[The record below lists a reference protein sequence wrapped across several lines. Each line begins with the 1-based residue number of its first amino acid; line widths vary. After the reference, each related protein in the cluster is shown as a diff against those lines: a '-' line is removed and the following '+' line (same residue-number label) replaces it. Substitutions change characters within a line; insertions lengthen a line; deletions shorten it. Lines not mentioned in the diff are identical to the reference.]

1 MKKGDIVYFRE
12 EYILQRY
19 SKVGDS
25 YYYHFRYQIIENLV
39 IQNLKYGTKHFAHST
54 ILSRLITQ
62 LTTELFNKNK
72 VKFQSF
78 ISSVNYEGC
87 EIR

>member
-25 YYYHFRYQIIENLV
+25 YYYHFKPGVRYQIIENLV
-39 IQNLKYGTKHFAHST
+39 IQNLEDVTKHFVRT
-54 ILSRLITQ
+54 DIWKKLINQ
-62 LTTELFNKNK
+62 DEWRDLCINKLIEN
-72 VKFQSF
+72 
-78 ISSVNYEGC
+78 I
-87 EIR
+87 